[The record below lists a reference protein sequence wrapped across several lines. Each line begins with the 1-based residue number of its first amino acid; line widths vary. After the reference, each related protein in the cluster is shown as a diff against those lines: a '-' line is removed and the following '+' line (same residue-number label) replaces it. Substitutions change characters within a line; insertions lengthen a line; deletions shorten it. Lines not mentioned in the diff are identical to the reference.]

1 MPYKKES
8 PFANFRDPKRTTKN
22 YNPTNFQMP
31 DISSIYS
38 KTADGEKVDE
48 VDDTKSTGNSD
59 TDLINK
65 GEKAKK
71 EATEGP
77 VTRKSLRQNRRAGEK
92 EFNKELRRNR
102 RLSKASTKDITA
114 KEREFY
120 EDATDKIQ
128 GEKDFRKE
136 AKKEGFN
143 PADYKTKLM
152 MDEQAA
158 KVKKMDKDGDQGSN
172 ALKPKSIVSAP
183 EGKNSPE
190 WQKLASANA
199 DIMIMNNSMS
209 SGKKEEAIFNP
220 LGRGNKKSNVK
231 YNDPKPDLNERMKE
245 KARDLD
251 NKDYPG
257 DFSFAQEVSE
267 RENKPMEKI
276 RVADGAASWRDFQA
290 PFNDPTENE
299 YLTPTQ
305 KKKLQ
310 MIKNPL
316 GRGPQMNKNMKQVNS
331 KGSGFPMVSPLN
343 AVTAGSEMQQQNQ
356 RISGEQ
362 PMQPMQNQQQGG
374 LYGDP
379 ANTVT
384 PNRAGKGQN
393 SNILTSDPNINQPA
407 NKVPASTEAQNK
419 FFSTKASSSPAS
431 SPMPPNMVPAPSVGS
446 GVGAGVSSGV
456 GSPAGTFT
464 STGQGGSGA
473 TGINRENLFLNSAA
487 AMYSD
492 GPSKALVG
500 NQDRLPEHLKAK
512 IEAAPGMYGD
522 DRKKPT
528 ANEMKKD
535 GTRVNIPGTNSP
547 DFGKSNETIK
557 SNSPSKPKKMFGS
570 EILYKQDKSYNDAY
584 KSYEDSTKAYNKD
597 LDRFM
602 EGDTSAGKY
611 PMPKAPKYK
620 DHFEKLPGMYSP
632 FEFTPGGRRT
642 EVGKRSEGGKTTTVY
657 RRDGSKKS
665 EFTEKDSGT
674 KKETRYTASPRS
686 LKGKAVKVDVKDNAT
701 RTYTKYKRDG
711 SVKKTMT
718 ANKKGGVD
726 IDKSK
731 KLRAKNRRS
740 KKGTTRY

>member
-8 PFANFRDPKRTTKN
+8 PFASFRDPKRATKN

-48 VDDTKSTGNSD
+48 VDDTKKTD
-59 TDLINK
+59 DKTVDLINK
-65 GEKAKK
+65 GEKTKQ

-77 VTRKSLRQNRRAGEK
+77 VTRKSLRQNRKAGEK

-114 KEREFY
+114 KERDFY

-128 GEKDFRKE
+128 TEKDFRKE

-143 PADYKTKLM
+143 PGDYKTKLM

-158 KVKKMDKDGDQGSN
+158 KVKKMDEEGKGGSFSN
-172 ALKPKSIVSAP
+172 ALRVSARENIP
-183 EGKNSPE
+183 MDRIKISETG
-190 WQKLASANA
+190 ASYPGMTNPGRAPLN
-199 DIMIMNNSMS
+199 DPSVLRTGEPPMSESEKRKMQMI
-209 SGKKEEAIFNP
+209 KDP
-220 LGRGNKKSNVK
+220 LGRG
-231 YNDPKPDLNERMKE
+231 L
-245 KARDLD
+245 
-251 NKDYPG
+251 
-257 DFSFAQEVSE
+257 
-267 RENKPMEKI
+267 
-276 RVADGAASWRDFQA
+276 
-290 PFNDPTENE
+290 
-299 YLTPTQ
+299 
-305 KKKLQ
+305 
-310 MIKNPL
+310 
-316 GRGPQMNKNMKQVNS
+316 QMNKNMKQVNS

-343 AVTAGSEMQQQNQ
+343 AVTAGAEMQEQNSQ
-356 RISGEQ
+356 LVGKQ
-362 PMQPMQNQQQGG
+362 PMQPMQNQQQGN

-379 ANTVT
+379 TKTVT

-393 SNILTSDPNINQPA
+393 SNVLTSDPNINQPA
-407 NKVPASTEAQNK
+407 NKVAASTEAQNQ
-419 FFSTKASSSPAS
+419 FFSTKASSSPA
-431 SPMPPNMVPAPSVGS
+431 PNPVMPPNMVPAGVGS

-473 TGINRENLFLNSAA
+473 TGINRENLFLNEAA

-528 ANEMKKD
+528 ANEMKAD
-535 GTRVNIPGTNSP
+535 GTNVPKLNLNAAKRASDHNAIDLYDDARGGMSKTRLKIQQNRYDMDKYNQELKDKEGMNS
-547 DFGKSNETIK
+547 SQR
-557 SNSPSKPKKMFGS
+557 KK
-570 EILYKQDKSYNDAY
+570 YDTDKI
-584 KSYEDSTKAYNKD
+584 TKAIEDYRK
-597 LDRFM
+597 
-602 EGDTSAGKY
+602 S
-611 PMPKAPKYK
+611 
-620 DHFEKLPGMYSP
+620 PGMYSP
-632 FEFTPGGRRT
+632 FEFTPGGTRT
-642 EVGKRSEGGKTTTVY
+642 ETGRRSKGGKTTTTY

-674 KKETRYTASPRS
+674 KKETRYTGSPRS
-686 LKGKAVKVDVKDNAT
+686 LSTKAVKVDVKDNAT

-718 ANKKGGVD
+718 ANNKGGVD
-726 IDKSK
+726 IKKAK
-731 KLRAKNRRS
+731 KLRTKNQRA
-740 KKGTTRY
+740 KKGTKLK

>member
-38 KTADGEKVDE
+38 KTADGEITDE
-48 VDDTKSTGNSD
+48 VDDTKKTD
-59 TDLINK
+59 DKTVDLINK
-65 GEKAKK
+65 GEESKQ

-77 VTRKSLRQNRRAGEK
+77 ITRKSLRQNRRAGEK
-92 EFNKELRRNR
+92 DFNKELRRNK

-114 KEREFY
+114 EERDFY
-120 EDATDKIQ
+120 EDATGKIQ
-128 GEKDFRKE
+128 GEKDLRKE

-143 PADYKTKLM
+143 PADYKNKLM

-158 KVKKMDKDGDQGSN
+158 KVKKMDKDGDPGSN

-183 EGKNSPE
+183 DGEDSPE
-190 WQKLASANA
+190 WWKLAEANA
-199 DIMIMNNSMS
+199 DIMFMENSL
-209 SGKKEEAIFNP
+209 GKKKQDALF
-220 LGRGNKKSNVK
+220 
-231 YNDPKPDLNERMKE
+231 
-245 KARDLD
+245 
-251 NKDYPG
+251 
-257 DFSFAQEVSE
+257 
-267 RENKPMEKI
+267 
-276 RVADGAASWRDFQA
+276 
-290 PFNDPTENE
+290 
-299 YLTPTQ
+299 
-305 KKKLQ
+305 
-310 MIKNPL
+310 NPL

-331 KGSGFPMVSPLN
+331 KGSGFPMVSPFN
-343 AVTAGSEMQQQNQ
+343 AVTAGNEMADQSQKQAINKQMQPIQNTQQNA
-356 RISGEQ
+356 G
-362 PMQPMQNQQQGG
+362 
-374 LYGDP
+374 YGDP
-379 ANTVT
+379 TTTQT

-393 SNILTSDPNINQPA
+393 SNVLTSDPNINQPA
-407 NKVPASTEAQNK
+407 NKVPASTDAQNK
-419 FFSTKASSSPAS
+419 FFSQKASSSQAPN
-431 SPMPPNMVPAPSVGS
+431 PVMPPNMVPATKPGM
-446 GVGAGVSSGV
+446 SSGV
-456 GSPAGTFT
+456 GSPEGTFT

-473 TGINRENLFLNSAA
+473 TGINRENLFLNEAA

-535 GTRVNIPGTNSP
+535 GTSVNISGTNSP
-547 DFGKSNETIK
+547 DFGKSNKTIK
-557 SNSPSKPKKMFGS
+557 SNSPKKTMKMFGS
-570 EILYKQDKSYNDAY
+570 ETLYKQNKSYNDAF
-584 KSYEDSTKAYNKD
+584 KSYEDSTKAFDKD

-611 PMPKAPKYK
+611 PMPKLPKYK

-632 FEFTPGGRRT
+632 FEFTPGGKRT
-642 EVGKRSEGGKTTTVY
+642 EVGKRSKGGKTTTVY
-657 RRDGSKKS
+657 RKDGSKKS

-686 LKGKAVKVDVKDNAT
+686 LKSKAVKVDVKDNAT

-718 ANKKGGVD
+718 ANNKGGVD
-726 IDKSK
+726 IDKST

-740 KKGTTRY
+740 KKGTKLK

>member
-8 PFANFRDPKRTTKN
+8 PFANFRDPKRTKTN

-38 KTADGEKVDE
+38 KTADGEKTDE
-48 VDDTKSTGNSD
+48 VDDTKK
-59 TDLINK
+59 TDDKTVNLINK
-65 GEKAKK
+65 GEKTKQ

-92 EFNKELRRNR
+92 EFNKELRRVKQ
-102 RLSKASTKDITA
+102 LSKASTKDITA
-114 KEREFY
+114 QQRKEFTE
-120 EDATDKIQ
+120 AKDKIQ
-128 GEKDFRKE
+128 AEKDFRKE

-158 KVKKMDKDGDQGSN
+158 KIKKMDKDGDLGSN

-183 EGKNSPE
+183 DGKDSPE
-190 WQKLASANA
+190 WKKLKSANA
-199 DIMIMNNSMS
+199 DIMIMENSLS
-209 SGKKEEAIFNP
+209 KKKQDAIFNP
-220 LGRGNKKSNVK
+220 LGRGDKKPNVK

-251 NKDYPG
+251 NKGYPG
-257 DFSFAQEVSE
+257 DFSFAQEISE
-267 RENKPMEKI
+267 QENKPMEKI

-290 PFNDPTENE
+290 PFNDPIENE

-343 AVTAGSEMQQQNQ
+343 AVTAGSEMQQQNA
-356 RISGEQ
+356 RVAGEQ

-379 ANTVT
+379 TKTVT

-407 NKVPASTEAQNK
+407 NKVAASTEAQNK

-431 SPMPPNMVPAPSVGS
+431 SPMPPNMVPAPSVGSGVGAGVGS

-535 GTRVNIPGTNSP
+535 GTNVAKLNL
-547 DFGKSNETIK
+547 KS
-557 SNSPSKPKKMFGS
+557 SKRANDNNA
-570 EILYKQDKSYNDAY
+570 IDLYDDARNGMSKTRLKIQQNRYDMDKYNQELKDKEGMNASQRNKY
-584 KSYEDSTKAYNKD
+584 DTDKVTKAIEDYRK
-597 LDRFM
+597 
-602 EGDTSAGKY
+602 S
-611 PMPKAPKYK
+611 
-620 DHFEKLPGMYSP
+620 PGMYSP

-657 RRDGSKKS
+657 RKDGSKKS

-674 KKETRYTASPRS
+674 KKETRYTGSPRT
-686 LKGKAVKVDVKDNAT
+686 LKTKAVQVDVKDPAT

-726 IDKSK
+726 IKK
-731 KLRAKNRRS
+731 AAKLRAKARRS
-740 KKGTTRY
+740 KKGTTKK

>member
-8 PFANFRDPKRTTKN
+8 PFASFRDPKRATKN

-38 KTADGEKVDE
+38 QTADGEKVDE
-48 VDDTKSTGNSD
+48 VDDTKK
-59 TDLINK
+59 TDDKTVDLVNK
-65 GEKAKK
+65 GEKTKQ

-92 EFNKELRRNR
+92 DFNKELRRNKK
-102 RLSKASTKDITA
+102 LSKASTKDITA
-114 KEREFY
+114 KERKFY

-128 GEKDFRKE
+128 TEKDFRKE

-143 PADYKTKLM
+143 PADYKNKLM

-158 KVKKMDKDGDQGSN
+158 KVKKMDKDFNLGSN

-183 EGKNSPE
+183 DGKDSPG

-199 DIMIMNNSMS
+199 DIMFMENSLI
-209 SGKKEEAIFNP
+209 KKKQDAIFNP
-220 LGRGNKKSNVK
+220 LGRGNKKPNVK

-251 NKDYPG
+251 NKGYPG
-257 DFSFAQEVSE
+257 DFSFAQEISE
-267 RENKPMEKI
+267 EENKPMERI
-276 RVADGAASWRDFQA
+276 RVSDGSAGWTDFQA

-343 AVTAGSEMQQQNQ
+343 AVTAGSEMQEQNSKLVGKQ
-356 RISGEQ
+356 T
-362 PMQPMQNQQQGG
+362 MQPMQNQQQATG
-374 LYGDP
+374 YGDP
-379 ANTVT
+379 TTTVT
-384 PNRAGKGQN
+384 PNRAGKGYD

-407 NKVPASTEAQNK
+407 NKVAASTEAQNK
-419 FFSTKASSSPAS
+419 FFSTKASSSQAPD
-431 SPMPPNMVPAPSVGS
+431 PVMPPNMVPAGVGS
-446 GVGAGVSSGV
+446 GVGAGISSGV

-473 TGINRENLFLNSAA
+473 TGINRENLFLNEAA

-500 NQDRLPEHLKAK
+500 NQDRLPDHLKAK
-512 IEAAPGMYGD
+512 IEAAPGMY
-522 DRKKPT
+522 
-528 ANEMKKD
+528 
-535 GTRVNIPGTNSP
+535 
-547 DFGKSNETIK
+547 
-557 SNSPSKPKKMFGS
+557 
-570 EILYKQDKSYNDAY
+570 
-584 KSYEDSTKAYNKD
+584 
-597 LDRFM
+597 
-602 EGDTSAGKY
+602 
-611 PMPKAPKYK
+611 
-620 DHFEKLPGMYSP
+620 SP
-632 FEFTPGGRRT
+632 FEFTPGGTRT
-642 EVGKRSEGGKTTTVY
+642 EVGKRSGGGKTTTTY

-674 KKETRYTASPRS
+674 KKETRYTGNPRS
-686 LKGKAVKVDVKDNAT
+686 LSTKAVKVDVKDNAT

-718 ANKKGGVD
+718 ANNKGGVD
-726 IDKSK
+726 IKKAK
-731 KLRAKNRRS
+731 KLRTKNQRA
-740 KKGTTRY
+740 KKGTKLK

>member
-102 RLSKASTKDITA
+102 SLSKASSKDITA
-114 KEREFY
+114 EERDFY
-120 EDATDKIQ
+120 ERATRDIQ
-128 GEKDFRKE
+128 KEKDFRKKA
-136 AKKEGFN
+136 AKMGEN
-143 PADYKTKLM
+143 PADVM
-152 MDEQAA
+152 
-158 KVKKMDKDGDQGSN
+158 
-172 ALKPKSIVSAP
+172 LKPMKTVEGGNVSTEKSKIPTRPGGNIETNNKMRADVVKP
-183 EGKNSPE
+183 NETKKDTKETLKNTKFNYTGFSPNE
-190 WQKLASANA
+190 RKAHRVLMGAGASTKDAFDYVTYNFA
-199 DIMIMNNSMS
+199 DDETKGMIDRMKASE
-209 SGKKEEAIFNP
+209 KEMEEY
-220 LGRGNKKSNVK
+220 KKSK
-231 YNDPKPDLNERMKE
+231 G
-245 KARDLD
+245 LD
-251 NKDYPG
+251 
-257 DFSFAQEVSE
+257 
-267 RENKPMEKI
+267 
-276 RVADGAASWRDFQA
+276 
-290 PFNDPTENE
+290 
-299 YLTPTQ
+299 
-305 KKKLQ
+305 
-310 MIKNPL
+310 
-316 GRGPQMNKNMKQVNS
+316 MKQVNS

-362 PMQPMQNQQQGG
+362 PMQPMQNQQQEG

-535 GTRVNIPGTNSP
+535 GTSVNISGTNSP

-570 EILYKQDKSYNDAY
+570 ETLYKQDKSYNDAF

-632 FEFTPGGRRT
+632 FEFTPGGKRT
-642 EVGKRSEGGKTTTVY
+642 EVGKRSKGGKTTTVY
-657 RRDGSKKS
+657 RKDGSKKS

-718 ANKKGGVD
+718 ANNKGGVD
-726 IDKSK
+726 IDKSA

-740 KKGTTRY
+740 KKGTKLK

>member
-8 PFANFRDPKRTTKN
+8 PFASFRDPKRATKN

-48 VDDTKSTGNSD
+48 VDDTKKTD
-59 TDLINK
+59 DKTVDLINK
-65 GEKAKK
+65 GEKTKQ

-77 VTRKSLRQNRRAGEK
+77 VTRKSLRQNRKAGEK

-114 KEREFY
+114 KERDFY

-128 GEKDFRKE
+128 TEKDFRKE

-143 PADYKTKLM
+143 PGDYKTKLM

-158 KVKKMDKDGDQGSN
+158 KVKKMDKAGDSGSN

-183 EGKNSPE
+183 DSKDSPE

-199 DIMIMNNSMS
+199 DIMIMQNHLGSE
-209 SGKKEEAIFNP
+209 KKQDAIFNP
-220 LGRGNKKSNVK
+220 LGRGNKKPNVK

-251 NKDYPG
+251 NKGYPG
-257 DFSFAQEVSE
+257 DFSFAQEISE
-267 RENKPMEKI
+267 EENKPMERI
-276 RVADGAASWRDFQA
+276 RVSDGSAGWTDFQA

-310 MIKNPL
+310 MINNPL

-343 AVTAGSEMQQQNQ
+343 AVTAGAEMQEQNS
-356 RISGEQ
+356 RLVDKQ
-362 PMQPMQNQQQGG
+362 PMQPMQNQQQGN
-374 LYGDP
+374 LYGNP
-379 ANTVT
+379 TKTVT

-393 SNILTSDPNINQPA
+393 SNVLTSDPNINQPA
-407 NKVPASTEAQNK
+407 NKVAASTEAQNQ
-419 FFSTKASSSPAS
+419 FFSTKASSSPA
-431 SPMPPNMVPAPSVGS
+431 PNPVMPPNMVPAGVGSGVGAGAPGS

-473 TGINRENLFLNSAA
+473 TGINRENLFLNEAA

-528 ANEMKKD
+528 ANEMKAD
-535 GTRVNIPGTNSP
+535 GTNVPKLNLNAAKRASDHNAIDLYDDARGGMSKTRLKIQQNRYDMDKYNQELKDKEGMNS
-547 DFGKSNETIK
+547 SQR
-557 SNSPSKPKKMFGS
+557 KK
-570 EILYKQDKSYNDAY
+570 YDTDKI
-584 KSYEDSTKAYNKD
+584 TKAIEDYRK
-597 LDRFM
+597 
-602 EGDTSAGKY
+602 S
-611 PMPKAPKYK
+611 
-620 DHFEKLPGMYSP
+620 PGMYSP
-632 FEFTPGGRRT
+632 FEFTPGGTRT
-642 EVGKRSEGGKTTTVY
+642 ETGRRSKGGKTTTTY

-674 KKETRYTASPRS
+674 KKETRYTGSPRS
-686 LKGKAVKVDVKDNAT
+686 LSTKAVKVDVKDNAT

-718 ANKKGGVD
+718 ANNKGGVD
-726 IDKSK
+726 IKKAK
-731 KLRAKNRRS
+731 KLRTKNQRA
-740 KKGTTRY
+740 KKGTKLK

>member
-38 KTADGEKVDE
+38 KTADGEKTDE
-48 VDDTKSTGNSD
+48 VDDTKKTD
-59 TDLINK
+59 DKTVDLINK
-65 GEKAKK
+65 GEKTKQ

-102 RLSKASTKDITA
+102 RLSKASSKDITA
-114 KEREFY
+114 EERDFY
-120 EDATDKIQ
+120 ERATRDIQ
-128 GEKDFRKE
+128 KEKDFRKKA
-136 AKKEGFN
+136 AKLGEN
-143 PADYKTKLM
+143 PADIMLKPMKTIEGGNVSTEKSKIPTRPGGNIEVNNDMRTDIVKPTETKKEPEKEIDDLMGKLGIRDAANVTKFKTNTPIDARRMAIATKLGYTKPQSAIFGSA
-152 MDEQAA
+152 DE
-158 KVKKMDKDGDQGSN
+158 DTEDFN
-172 ALKPKSIVSAP
+172 T
-183 EGKNSPE
+183 
-190 WQKLASANA
+190 
-199 DIMIMNNSMS
+199 SMKRN
-209 SGKKEEAIFNP
+209 KKEME
-220 LGRGNKKSNVK
+220 
-231 YNDPKPDLNERMKE
+231 DLRISK
-245 KARDLD
+245 
-251 NKDYPG
+251 G
-257 DFSFAQEVSE
+257 F
-267 RENKPMEKI
+267 
-276 RVADGAASWRDFQA
+276 
-290 PFNDPTENE
+290 
-299 YLTPTQ
+299 
-305 KKKLQ
+305 
-310 MIKNPL
+310 
-316 GRGPQMNKNMKQVNS
+316 NMKQVNS

-343 AVTAGSEMQQQNQ
+343 AVTAGSEMQQQNA
-356 RISGEQ
+356 RVAGEQ

-374 LYGDP
+374 IYGN
-379 ANTVT
+379 ATTTVT

-419 FFSTKASSSPAS
+419 FFSTKASSGPSS

-473 TGINRENLFLNSAA
+473 TGINRENLFLNEAA

-500 NQDRLPEHLKAK
+500 NQHKLPEHLKAK

-535 GTRVNIPGTNSP
+535 GTNIAKLNLDS
-547 DFGKSNETIK
+547 
-557 SNSPSKPKKMFGS
+557 SKRAS
-570 EILYKQDKSYNDAY
+570 DNNAIDLYGDARGGMSKTRLKIQQNRYDMDKYNQELKDKEGMNASQRNKY
-584 KSYEDSTKAYNKD
+584 DTDKVTKAVEDYRK
-597 LDRFM
+597 
-602 EGDTSAGKY
+602 S
-611 PMPKAPKYK
+611 
-620 DHFEKLPGMYSP
+620 PGMYSP
-632 FEFTPGGRRT
+632 FEFTPGGTRT
-642 EVGKRSEGGKTTTVY
+642 ETGKRSKGGKTTTTY

-674 KKETRYTASPRS
+674 KKETRYTGSPRS
-686 LKGKAVKVDVKDNAT
+686 LSTKAVKVDVKDPAT
-701 RTYTKYKRDG
+701 RTYTKYRKDG

-718 ANKKGGVD
+718 ANTKGGVD
-726 IDKSK
+726 IKK
-731 KLRAKNRRS
+731 AAKLRTKARRA
-740 KKGTTRY
+740 KKGTKLK